1 MRIYGFGAKLSAF
14 MDEAEDDVLA
24 YMSFSADHWPKIHST
39 NGLECLNG
47 AVKRRSEVVGL
58 FANEEASS
66 GYVGAILLEQHDEWA
81 AQRAR
86 CMTLETV
93 AILCDDPI
101 VGLPAVAI

>member
-58 FANEEASS
+58 FANEEAIVRLRRRHP
-66 GYVGAILLEQHDEWA
+66 VGATRRMGRPAGPLHDTGNH
-81 AQRAR
+81 RR
-86 CMTLETV
+86 LV
-93 AILCDDPI
+93 R
-101 VGLPAVAI
+101 